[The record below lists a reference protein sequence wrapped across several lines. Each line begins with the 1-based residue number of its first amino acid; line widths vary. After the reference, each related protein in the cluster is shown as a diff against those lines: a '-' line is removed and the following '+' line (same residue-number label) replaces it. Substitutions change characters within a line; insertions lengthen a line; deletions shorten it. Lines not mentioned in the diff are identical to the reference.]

1 MNFDREEDKLREEFF
16 RNYRGRYS
24 SYWIERWGLIP
35 ELPTS
40 FDNAN
45 SIYELLAWLQ
55 RAFKQLLDDFV
66 ALESELEDFKNAFTE
81 LLENLVPL
89 LIRRYHNSE
98 EFRKLFITMLKDILS
113 GEERTWF
120 KDFLKKLLEND
131 MREWF
136 KDYLKTILNDP
147 ELKEFFKKYLK
158 ELLNDPSMKEWF
170 KDYLKTILSDPSM
183 KEWFKDYL
191 KTILSDPEL
200 KEWFK
205 KYFKDLLTDPT
216 FLDKLRDILGIKEL
230 ENKVNKINTDIT
242 DIKNMLNTLKFMSS
256 GQPPYNTIIADYQ
269 NNDVISLDSNPN
281 FPSNQGVGLNVANIQ
296 YETGDVVNRT
306 TWLQIN
312 LGELRF
318 KNIKQGDILGRVSI
332 AKLIE
337 AGLQPSM
344 ITGIELY
351 NRLVAGITVDQRPV
365 ELVLS
370 KDGNTVK
377 ISYVGGFMQAAS
389 ETISGIPRTQNV
401 SPWVQITETPK

>member
-81 LLENLVPL
+81 LLENLIPL

-120 KDFLKKLLEND
+120 KDFLKNLLEND

-158 ELLNDPSMKEWF
+158 ELLN
-170 KDYLKTILSDPSM
+170 
-183 KEWFKDYL
+183 
-191 KTILSDPEL
+191 
-200 KEWFK
+200 
-205 KYFKDLLTDPT
+205 DPT

-256 GQPPYNTIIADYQ
+256 GQPPYKTIIADYQ
-269 NNDVISLDSNPN
+269 NNAVISLNSKPY
-281 FPSNQGVGLNVANIQ
+281 FPSKQGVGLNVANVQ
-296 YETGDVVNRT
+296 YETDDVVNRT

-318 KNIKQGDILGRVSI
+318 TNIKQGDILGRVSI

-351 NRLVAGITVDQRPV
+351 TRLVAGITVDQRPV

-370 KDGNTVK
+370 KDGDTVK

-389 ETISGIPRTQNV
+389 ETISGLPRTENV